1 MNKDSTPLPRLSWAA
16 VWARRLERHCLSAP
30 RQNGR
35 PADVVRALCGAHAQ
49 VLSAAELSIGLRLD
63 GCTRKDIRAALWRDH
78 SLVKTYGP
86 RGTVHLLA
94 LDDLPRWTSA
104 LAAIPPAAS
113 ALPRDVQ
120 LTPEQTDMVVATL
133 AAVLAD
139 AELTIDE
146 LTDALIAACGAW
158 AGDLVLPAFGGLWPR
173 WRQTIGIAAT
183 RGVLCFGANRGRTVT
198 YTNPRRWLPEF
209 PAVDAQTAVAA
220 LAKDYLQSYGP
231 ATPQQFA
238 QWLAAPQRW
247 ASEVFTALS
256 SELQQVD
263 IEGTRAW
270 IVADDTSMPSEP
282 PHGVWLLP
290 YFDAY
295 VVGCHPRERL
305 FPGRAADRALA
316 HGQAGVFPVLLID
329 GVVGGVWHQR
339 RTGSKLAITVEP
351 IERLTTAQRRAVA
364 EQVERV
370 GAILEA
376 TAHMTIG
383 RVTVGA
389 HA

>member
-1 MNKDSTPLPRLSWAA
+1 MNKDSSVPRLSWAS

-30 RQNGR
+30 RRHGR
-35 PADVVRALCGAHAQ
+35 PADIVRALCGAHAQ

-63 GCTRKDIRAALWRDH
+63 GCTRKDIRAALWHDH
-78 SLVKTYGP
+78 SLVKTFGP
-86 RGTVHLLA
+86 RGTVHLLPM
-94 LDDLPRWTSA
+94 DDLPLWTSA

-113 ALPRDVQ
+113 APPRDAL
-120 LTPEQTDMVVATL
+120 LTPEQIDMVVAAL
-133 AAVLAD
+133 AAALAD

-146 LTDALIAACGAW
+146 LTEALIAACGVW

-173 WRQTIGIAAT
+173 WRQAIGSAAA
-183 RGVLCFGANRGRTVT
+183 RGVLCFGANRGRAVT
-198 YTNPRRWLPEF
+198 YTNPRRWLPDF
-209 PAVDAQTAVAA
+209 PAVDAQTALAA
-220 LAKDYLQSYGP
+220 LAKNYLQSYGP

-247 ASEVFTALS
+247 ASELFDALS
-256 SELQQVD
+256 SELQEVD
-263 IEGTRAW
+263 VEGAHAW
-270 IVADDTSMPSEP
+270 VVADDIPTPSEP
-282 PHGVWLLP
+282 PPGVRLLP

-305 FPGRAADRALA
+305 FPGRVAERALA

-339 RTGSKLAITVEP
+339 RKGSTLAITVEP
-351 IERLTTAQRRAVA
+351 IERLATAQRRALV

-376 TAHMTIG
+376 TPHMTIG
-383 RVTVGA
+383 KVTVGP